1 MDDGAG
7 CALWLAVM
15 VIRVGFILLATTGV
29 I

>member
-7 CALWLAVM
+7 CVLWLAVM
-15 VIRVGFILLATTGV
+15 VILIGLVLLATTGV

>member
-15 VIRVGFILLATTGV
+15 VILIGLVLLATTGV

>member
-1 MDDGAG
+1 MGDGAG

-15 VIRVGFILLATTGV
+15 VILVGLILLATTGA